1 MNPAAKTPRARQIA
15 RIFSLYRERGIDDD
29 RRVGIQLDVTG
40 QASIAK
46 MTEPQRL
53 KLINRLEAAPPPRD
67 RIPDTPQTRK
77 IRALWI
83 SAYWL
88 GIVRD
93 RADSALSAWVRHQTG
108 LDKAAWL
115 HRPADAARVTEA
127 LKAWLAR
134 EAGVDW
140 NPWAIETADGGERTV
155 HNPRACVAE
164 AQWRI
169 LHDAGAVHFSRDIPG
184 VVVQQYCGPP
194 ERAAFAV
201 EGAGLDPL
209 IRGLGGRIRRIRA
222 RAAKAAS

>member
-1 MNPAAKTPRARQIA
+1 MTAAKTPRARQIA
-15 RIFSLYRERGIDDD
+15 RIFALYRERGIDDD
-29 RRVGIQLDVTG
+29 RRVGIQLDATG
-40 QASIAK
+40 QPSIAK
-46 MTEPQRL
+46 MDESQRL
-53 KLINRLEAAPPPRD
+53 KLIARLEAAPAPPD

-88 GIVRD
+88 GTVRD
-93 RADSALSAWVRHQTG
+93 RSDSALAAWVRRQTG

-155 HNPRACVAE
+155 DNPRACVAE
-164 AQWRI
+164 AQWR
-169 LHDAGAVHFSRDIPG
+169 LLREAGAVRYSDTVPG
-184 VVVQQYCGPP
+184 VVVQQYCGGAQ
-194 ERAAFAV
+194 RAAFAV

-209 IRGLGGRIRRIRA
+209 IRGLGVRIRRIRNC
-222 RAAKAAS
+222 AAKAAS